1 MEVKSDEGDLST
13 GPTMAAPQPEPEPGV
28 LLLTG
33 RSCAK
38 TDFEVAGS
46 FQVAGGHH
54 VVIEQKSNQVD
65 NTGFIVWDAAV
76 EAVRYLEA
84 NEERIKEAFSSS
96 SSSSSSIGAANSN
109 SNGSVYEII
118 ELGSGCGLLG
128 ISAAKIFRKGTVLTD
143 LHEVIPNLE
152 HNIRLNVDASAN
164 EAPVKSEALDW
175 SEKKRLEAFA
185 DQYGKS
191 LKLVLASDC
200 IWRRDQVEDFADV
213 LFQLAERGED
223 VRVILSQQR
232 RSDPLEKY
240 LEENLHRRGFIVRDS
255 AVVSSKQKDIT
266 IRELVLRPSSSTWF
280 ELVVRESGETQ
291 KTIVRLL
298 ERSGASCQG
307 DGRVRCLRNRAWEA
321 CRLSCLTE
329 DELYFLGED
338 QKDGKKVISLRNE
351 YATAAKICDLQ
362 RGAKH
367 ALLEPREI
375 DQRLDTL
382 PLSTQQG
389 VSKVFGSDS
398 DEARVVE
405 WAKGKGIE
413 SKICPATISYGDGQS
428 RRGAV
433 SSGELMPGDCVLS
446 IRQDCLLGIWTA
458 LKSDIGDLISQI
470 LSQAGEDFAL
480 ILWTLWD
487 RRREDSEFAAV
498 WRCLPDAFGTGL
510 SAKEGDLKVV
520 EGLPLGLEISSAQEH
535 LRSSY
540 ESYFKPLMK
549 ALEGYLGV
557 EGFGWTDF
565 LWASELWYAY
575 AVQVQSDT
583 LESNSSCL
591 APLLFFC
598 NHSLNPHMVHF
609 SRIRDGV
616 LQVPCCRRAGEGEE
630 IFLSYGPLPCN
641 RLITFYGFAIPSN
654 PYDFFEIQFEPE
666 DLALSEEAATV
677 LRLYGIGMEHKLS
690 REKVSDQLLACLK
703 IVMASGDELQK
714 AAEMHSFD
722 AQMGWALDLGEEN
735 EGKACETL
743 EALVTQL
750 IDSLAAGA
758 SAGIEEKGKSMF
770 EIYADSMR
778 TILQCT
784 LTQVQQRKAMP
795 H

>member
-13 GPTMAAPQPEPEPGV
+13 GPTMAAPQPEPQPEPGV

-338 QKDGKKVISLRNE
+338 QKDGKKVQTIQEQLRGFRDVQVRNE
-351 YATAAKICDLQ
+351 IIEKL
-362 RGAKH
+362 
-367 ALLEPREI
+367 EI
-375 DQRLDTL
+375 D
-382 PLSTQQG
+382 
-389 VSKVFGSDS
+389 
-398 DEARVVE
+398 A
-405 WAKGKGIE
+405 
-413 SKICPATISYGDGQS
+413 
-428 RRGAV
+428 
-433 SSGELMPGDCVLS
+433 
-446 IRQDCLLGIWTA
+446 
-458 LKSDIGDLISQI
+458 
-470 LSQAGEDFAL
+470 
-480 ILWTLWD
+480 
-487 RRREDSEFAAV
+487 
-498 WRCLPDAFGTGL
+498 
-510 SAKEGDLKVV
+510 
-520 EGLPLGLEISSAQEH
+520 
-535 LRSSY
+535 
-540 ESYFKPLMK
+540 
-549 ALEGYLGV
+549 
-557 EGFGWTDF
+557 
-565 LWASELWYAY
+565 
-575 AVQVQSDT
+575 
-583 LESNSSCL
+583 
-591 APLLFFC
+591 
-598 NHSLNPHMVHF
+598 
-609 SRIRDGV
+609 
-616 LQVPCCRRAGEGEE
+616 
-630 IFLSYGPLPCN
+630 LPCN
-641 RLITFYGFAIPSN
+641 RLQHDYNEAQVNALMVSARLM
-654 PYDFFEIQFEPE
+654 
-666 DLALSEEAATV
+666 LAGTLFNTRSASS
-677 LRLYGIGMEHKLS
+677 LIRLLTNS
-690 REKVSDQLLACLK
+690 
-703 IVMASGDELQK
+703 
-714 AAEMHSFD
+714 HSF
-722 AQMGWALDLGEEN
+722 N
-735 EGKACETL
+735 YH
-743 EALVTQL
+743 VF
-750 IDSLAAGA
+750 SLFCDG
-758 SAGIEEKGKSMF
+758 F
-770 EIYADSMR
+770 
-778 TILQCT
+778 
-784 LTQVQQRKAMP
+784 
-795 H
+795 